1 MTQREVTNH
10 QLITTAVR
18 SSAPVDLNGGGGA
31 RREPRNPIGN
41 GAVGAGRRRPA
52 SPPPS
57 LAPAHVGSE
66 SGASSPPSPPLWP
79 RPLLPPVDAAGER
92 AGPRGRRRR
101 RRAEEGVPVRGA
113 RRGAVRRARGDQAR
127 VPAARAQ
134 VSPGRQQGGAVP
146 PSSSHPSSRF
156 SDGTS
161 FSTVS

>member
-66 SGASSPPSPPLWP
+66 SGASSPPLWP
-79 RPLLPPVDAAGER
+79 WPRLLPVDAAGER

-101 RRAEEGVPVRGA
+101 RRAKEGVPARGA
-113 RRGAVRRARGDQAR
+113 RRGAVGVARGDQAR
-127 VPAARAQ
+127 VPAPRAQ
-134 VSPGRQQGGAVP
+134 VPPGRQQGGAVLP
-146 PSSSHPSSRF
+146 PLPIQAAGFGNGS
-156 SDGTS
+156 S